1 MWRPVFLIN
10 GCVLSFLGLGMLF
23 PALMDMYDA
32 QTDWSP
38 FLTSALITLGIG
50 SLLFLLN
57 RHIEVGKIS
66 LRQGYLSTLLS
77 WVLVAMFAAFPFYLS
92 GAFQDL
98 PSALFESFSGV
109 TGTGATVLKDVE
121 SQARSILLWRSMLNG
136 MGGIGVVV
144 FAVAVLPF
152 LGIGGMQMFQ
162 RENTDPGDKFMPH
175 FVDIVQWILGIYLTL
190 TLLCAFLLVLCG
202 MGRFDALNHALTAV
216 ATGGFSTKNASVAA
230 FESVPIELVLSV
242 FMLLG
247 ALPMTFYILLIR
259 HQPLDSLRFGQVKS
273 FLSIVVFITAAVALW
288 LHFQNGVHIFDAV
301 RESWFNVV
309 SVITSTGYASTDYL
323 NWGVGAG
330 VFFALLAFH
339 GGCVGSTTGGV
350 KVMRWQVLWSYFHKT
365 FLTSIEPNRVLP
377 VKIGGAVVSDAVV
390 SSVFVFVSLFVVS
403 AAGAALCLGLS
414 GYDFA
419 TSFSTAAALITNTGP
434 GFIPA
439 MGPMGSYA
447 LLSPS
452 AKLLMCFV
460 MLLGRLEILTVLVVF
475 SRTFWKD

>member
-1 MWRPVFLIN
+1 MWRPVLLVN
-10 GCVLSFLGLGMLF
+10 GCVLLFLGLGMLF
-23 PALMDMYDA
+23 PALLDMYDERA
-32 QTDWSP
+32 DWSP
-38 FLTSALITLGIG
+38 FLTSSLFTLILGA
-50 SLLFLLN
+50 LLFFLN
-57 RHIEVGKIS
+57 RRSENSKIS
-66 LRQGYLSTLLS
+66 LRQGYLATLLS
-77 WVLVAMFAAFPFYLS
+77 WLFVALFAAIPFYLS
-92 GAFQDL
+92 GAFADL

-109 TGTGATVLKDVE
+109 TGTGATVLSNIE
-121 SQARSILLWRSMLNG
+121 NQARSVLLWRSMLNA

-162 RENTDPGDKFMPH
+162 RENTDAGDKFMPH
-175 FVDIVQWILGIYLTL
+175 FIDIVQWIIAIYLSL
-190 TLLCAFLLVLCG
+190 SLLCALLLMICG
-202 MGRFDALNHALTAV
+202 MGRFDAINHAMTAV
-216 ATGGFSTKNASVAA
+216 ATGGFSTKNNSIAA
-230 FESVPIELVLSV
+230 FDSLSVELVLSA

-247 ALPMTFYILLIR
+247 ALPMTFYILLVR

-273 FLSIVVFITAAVALW
+273 FLSVVVFLASGVALW
-288 LHFQNGVHIFDAV
+288 LHFHNGLHIFEAI
-301 RESWFNVV
+301 RQSWFNIV

-350 KVMRWQVLWSYFHKT
+350 KVMRWQILWSYFHKT
-365 FLTSIEPNRVLP
+365 FLTTIEPNRIVP
-377 VKIGGAVVSDAVV
+377 VKAGGAVVADNVV
-390 SSVFVFVSLFVVS
+390 GSVFVFVIFFMVS
-403 AAGAALCLGLS
+403 AAGAALCLGLL

-419 TSFSTAAALITNTGP
+419 TSFSAAAALITNTGP
-434 GFIPA
+434 GFVPA

-447 LLSPS
+447 DLSEA

-475 SRTFWKD
+475 THSFWKN